1 VRKYSR
7 GSGNVFAVGKAR
19 VLETLLLSPRDL
31 KAAFNAKDF
40 HAAEAVIKS
49 RPFGRLIDDGKS
61 DFGIEDYISAT
72 AGLFSEISQSR
83 GFFTADSSRFLEFL
97 EENNR
102 DGILSALGAKPAPLS
117 FYEFIDAKR
126 KTLMG
131 KIEGE
136 DVLEYIWLALW
147 WQARIVRMILTA
159 KKQKADFKY
168 VA

>member
-7 GSGNVFAVGKAR
+7 GSGNIFAVGKAR
-19 VLETLLLSPRDL
+19 VLETLLLSPHDL

-40 HAAEAVIKS
+40 HGAESVIKS
-49 RPFGRLIDDGKS
+49 RPFGRLLDDGKS
-61 DFGIEDYISAT
+61 GFGIEDYISGT
-72 AGLFSEISQSR
+72 AGLFSEISQSA
-83 GFFTADSSRFLEFL
+83 GFFTAEPSKFLEFL
-97 EENNR
+97 EGNDR
-102 DGILSALGAKPAPLS
+102 DDILRALADISAPLD
-117 FYEFIDAKR
+117 FYEFIDTKR

-159 KKQKADFKY
+159 KKQKVDFKY